1 MAFRPRRARMPYRRR
16 RSRSETYTLLECR
29 QCVNVWP
36 DPHLCSNPG
45 LDVFLLAHM
54 SMAKDPLVDTTEVAS
69 PSDRFLTVKGIKFQA
84 EYLHDP
90 TKTQGDEPDPQ
101 PASIQFLLT
110 IREAIM
116 ILPTLQGP
124 SIAPAYLPNLSNMVF
139 QGGDSADRVLWKR
152 ISILPIWGA
161 ALGGFAVQ
169 LEATHRDV
177 GHGPVVVKSRARL
190 DDRHGLYFVRNWTH
204 DVVTGPG
211 DPTSCALNQATNPGV
226 IPMEMDAW
234 FKIFYSTRK

>member
-1 MAFRPRRARMPYRRR
+1 MAFRRSRGRASFRRR
-16 RSRSETYTLLECR
+16 RSRSETYTLFECR

-45 LDVFLLAHM
+45 VDVFLLMHM
-54 SMAKDPLVDTTEVAS
+54 SQAKVPTVDATELAS

-84 EYLHDP
+84 EHLHDP
-90 TKTQGDEPDPQ
+90 TKTQGVDPDPQ
-101 PASIQFLLT
+101 PASLQFLLT

-116 ILPTLQGP
+116 VLPTLQGP
-124 SIAPAYLPNLSNMVF
+124 SIAPAYLPNLSNVAF
-139 QGGDSADRVLWKR
+139 QAGDSADRVLWKR
-152 ISILPIWGA
+152 ISILPIWGS
-161 ALGGFAVQ
+161 ALGGFQVQ

-190 DDRHGLYFVRNWTH
+190 DDRHGLYYVRNWTH
-204 DVVTGPG
+204 DVVTGSGEPFNCNE
-211 DPTSCALNQATNPGV
+211 SVTNPGV
-226 IPMEMDAW
+226 IPVELDAW